1 MKKKLTAI
9 FLCVALVAI
18 AIVGASLAYF
28 TDTKSATNT
37 FTVGNVKI
45 ELIEQQRGEN
55 GLVLFEQNKKLVPGK
70 SNDGNAV
77 SKIVTVKNTGANDA
91 WVWVDMLIPSYLLDA
106 ANPTNQSLNA
116 LHFNEYGAFN
126 QAYWQ
131 NPTYKLSETNSA
143 VTDGVFKA
151 DLTPAVENMVNCN
164 ENTVWTDWVSAGTTT
179 VGEGNK
185 AVTYTILRTKMV
197 GTLESGKISLPCL
210 RQVYMDWRVQVD
222 GEQYILP
229 NGSKIP
235 TNASW
240 EIIVNAYAI
249 QTEGFDTVDDAI
261 AAYATNGK

>member
-1 MKKKLTAI
+1 MKKKITAI

-37 FTVGNVKI
+37 FAVGNVKI

-55 GLVLFEQNKKLVPGK
+55 GLEHFESGKTLLPGTSDK
-70 SNDGNAV
+70 NAV

-131 NPTYKLSETNSA
+131 NPIYKLSETNSA

-151 DLTPAVENMVNCN
+151 DLTPAVENMVNCD

-229 NGSKIP
+229 NGSTIP

-249 QTEGFDTVDDAI
+249 QADGFDTVDAAI
-261 AAYATNGK
+261 AGYTSNGN

>member
-1 MKKKLTAI
+1 MKKKIVALC
-9 FLCVALVAI
+9 LCVALAVVAI
-18 AIVGASLAYF
+18 GGATLAYF
-28 TDTKSATNT
+28 TDTDQETNT

-45 ELIEQQRGEN
+45 DLIEQQKGDQSLEP
-55 GLVLFEQNKKLVPGK
+55 FEDGKTLVPGK

-106 ANPTNQSLNA
+106 ANPTDQSLNA

-126 QAYWQ
+126 QAYWN

-151 DLTPAVENMVNCN
+151 DLTPAVENMVNCD

-249 QTEGFDTVDDAI
+249 QADGFDNVDAAI
-261 AAYATNGK
+261 AGYTSNGN

>member
-18 AIVGASLAYF
+18 AVVGASLAYF
-28 TDTKSATNT
+28 TDTKTETNT

-45 ELIEQQRGEN
+45 DLIEQQKGEN
-55 GLVLFEQNKKLVPGK
+55 GLETFVDDKVLVPGT
-70 SNDGNAV
+70 SDVNAV
-77 SKIVTVKNTGANDA
+77 SKIVTVKNAGVNDA

-106 ANPTNQSLNA
+106 ANPTDQSLNA

-151 DLTPAVENMVNCN
+151 DLTPAVENMVNCD

-179 VGEGNK
+179 VGEGNE

-229 NGSKIP
+229 NGSEIP

-249 QTEGFDTVDDAI
+249 QADGFKNVDDAI

>member
-1 MKKKLTAI
+1 MKKKITAI

-37 FTVGNVKI
+37 FVVGNVKI

-55 GLVLFEQNKKLVPGK
+55 GLVPFEQNKKLVPGK

-151 DLTPAVENMVNCN
+151 DLTPAVENMVNCD

-229 NGSKIP
+229 NGSEIP

-249 QTEGFDTVDDAI
+249 QADGFNTVDEAI
-261 AAYATNGK
+261 AGYTNNGN

>member
-1 MKKKLTAI
+1 MKKKIVALC
-9 FLCVALVAI
+9 LCVALAVVAI
-18 AIVGASLAYF
+18 GGATLAYF
-28 TDTKSATNT
+28 TDTDQEINT
-37 FTVGNVKI
+37 FAVGNVSI
-45 ELIEQQRGEN
+45 DLIEQQKGAN
-55 GLVLFEQNKKLVPGK
+55 GLEAFEPRKTLLPGTSDK
-70 SNDGNAV
+70 NAV

-240 EIIVNAYAI
+240 EISVNAYAI
-249 QTEGFDTVDDAI
+249 QADGFDTVDDAI

>member
-9 FLCVALVAI
+9 CLCVALVAV
-18 AIVGASLAYF
+18 AVVGASLAYF
-28 TDTKSATNT
+28 TDTDDATNT
-37 FTVGNVKI
+37 FKVGNVKI
-45 ELIEQQRGEN
+45 ELIEQQKGAN
-55 GLVLFEQNKKLVPGK
+55 GLEDFVSNKTLLPGTSDK
-70 SNDGNAV
+70 NAV

-151 DLTPAVENMVNCN
+151 DLTPAVENMVNCD

-179 VGEGNK
+179 VGEGNE
-185 AVTYTILRTKMV
+185 AVTYTILHTKMV

-229 NGSKIP
+229 NGSEIP

-249 QTEGFDTVDDAI
+249 QADGFKNVDDAI